1 VTPYSAA
8 EIDSDLHKLRE
19 VRNKVS
25 ECLSVLS
32 ANDVGRTQ
40 IGMAASF
47 VQMAIEALSR
57 FKSERAALE

>member
-1 VTPYSAA
+1 MTPRSKA
-8 EIDSDLHKLRE
+8 EIDSDLHKLQE
-19 VRNKVS
+19 VRDKIC

-32 ANDVGRTQ
+32 TNDVGRTQ
-40 IGMAASF
+40 LTMAASF